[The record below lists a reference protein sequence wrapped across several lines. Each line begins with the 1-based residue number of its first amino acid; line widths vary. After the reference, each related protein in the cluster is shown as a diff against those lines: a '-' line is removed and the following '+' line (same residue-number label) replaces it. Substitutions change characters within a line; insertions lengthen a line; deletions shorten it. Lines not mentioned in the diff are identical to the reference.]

1 MSMQEGQQGG
11 QFSLADAA
19 VEEARQPEN
28 EEKRHSR
35 LHAPGWLRIIWQNK
49 KSRVGL
55 VMLLIFALIAILA
68 PLLAPYDP
76 HDTQFFAS
84 EQPSRAHWLGT
95 TQAGEDILSQ
105 LIWGARTSLIIG
117 ALAGTFSTLI
127 GLIIGMTAGYAGGLL
142 DDILSFFINLALVV
156 PTLPLMI
163 TLSAYSQVTGIA
175 LIIFVISITGWG
187 WGARIKRSQIITLR
201 ERDYITASI
210 FAGDPM
216 WRIIFREI
224 MPNMTSLIVASFI
237 GACAAAIGAEAGLA
251 FLGLGDPQTVSWGT
265 MLMWANN
272 SGAMLTGQWAY
283 LVAPGLTLALLIT
296 SLTLINFGIDAISNP
311 HLREE

>member
-1 MSMQEGQQGG
+1 MSMQEGQQI
-11 QFSLADAA
+11 SLADAA
-19 VEEARQPEN
+19 VGEVKQPVFSEEQP
-28 EEKRHSR
+28 SR
-35 LHAPGWLRIIWQNK
+35 FRVPGWLRIIWQNK

-55 VMLLIFALIAILA
+55 ILLLAFALIAIFA
-68 PLLAPYDP
+68 PLIAPHDP
-76 HDTQFFAS
+76 HDTQFLAS
-84 EQPSRAHWLGT
+84 EQPSKAHWLGT

-117 ALAGTFSTLI
+117 VLAGTFSTLI
-127 GLIIGMTAGYAGGLL
+127 GLMIGMTAGYAGGLL

-163 TLSAYSQVTGIA
+163 TLSAYSQVKGIT

-187 WGARIKRSQIITLR
+187 WGARIKHSQIITLR

-210 FAGDPM
+210 FSGDPM

-237 GACAAAIGAEAGLA
+237 GASAAAVGAEAGLA